1 MSHRAGRL
9 WSVSCLIALIGLAAC
24 SEEEKKA
31 VPVEKSAP
39 GGPQVAAITPQ
50 AAKAAGIL
58 IAVSGPADIRQT
70 IALFGTVK
78 SNGEKEQNFRAR
90 YPGTIRTV
98 RKSIGDAVVRGD
110 TLLTIE
116 SSSSL
121 QSYAITSPI
130 NGTVLD
136 RKANVGDTVDGETI
150 LMRVADLSTAWVEFA
165 VFARDLGHVRAGM
178 PVRVTATDGHFLA
191 DVRLSYVAPSG
202 DQENQTVVARA
213 TVDNSKKDWVPGQF
227 VSGDVAISEFNA
239 PVAVH
244 PSSLQTLNGKPV
256 IFVQG
261 ARGFEARS
269 VSVGRRSSAAV
280 EITSGLRTG
289 ERYAT
294 ANSYLVKADLLKGEA
309 EEE

>member
-98 RKSIGDAVVRGD
+98 RKSIGDAVVRGG
-110 TLLTIE
+110 
-116 SSSSL
+116 
-121 QSYAITSPI
+121 AI
-130 NGTVLD
+130 
-136 RKANVGDTVDGETI
+136 
-150 LMRVADLSTAWVEFA
+150 
-165 VFARDLGHVRAGM
+165 
-178 PVRVTATDGHFLA
+178 
-191 DVRLSYVAPSG
+191 AP
-202 DQENQTVVARA
+202 R
-213 TVDNSKKDWVPGQF
+213 
-227 VSGDVAISEFNA
+227 
-239 PVAVH
+239 
-244 PSSLQTLNGKPV
+244 
-256 IFVQG
+256 
-261 ARGFEARS
+261 
-269 VSVGRRSSAAV
+269 
-280 EITSGLRTG
+280 
-289 ERYAT
+289 
-294 ANSYLVKADLLKGEA
+294 
-309 EEE
+309 

>member
-1 MSHRAGRL
+1 MTIRL
-9 WSVSCLIALIGLAAC
+9 PRLLAASGFAALAMLAAC
-24 SEEEKKA
+24 SEEKKPSPTEKTA
-31 VPVEKSAP
+31 ELPP
-39 GGPQVAAITPQ
+39 NVAGITPQ
-50 AAKAAGIL
+50 AAQAAGIKVS
-58 IAVSGPADIRQT
+58 ISGPADIRET

-90 YPGTIRTV
+90 YPGTV
-98 RKSIGDAVVRGD
+98 RSVSKSIGDSVARGN

-121 QSYAITSPI
+121 QVYAISSPI

-136 RKANVGDTVDGETI
+136 RKANVGDTVDDQTI

-178 PVRVTATDGHFLA
+178 PVRVTATDGHFLSN
-191 DVRLSYVAPSG
+191 VRLDYVAPSG
-202 DQENQTVVARA
+202 DSGNQSVVARA
-213 TVDNSKKDWVPGQF
+213 TVDNSKKEWIPGQF
-227 VSGDVAISEFNA
+227 VSGDVAISEFRA

-244 PSSLQTLNGKPV
+244 PSALQTLNGKPT
-256 IFVQG
+256 IFVQVSN
-261 ARGFEARS
+261 GFEARP
-269 VSVGRRSSAAV
+269 VGVGRRSASAV
-280 EITSGLRTG
+280 EITDGLRVG

>member
-1 MSHRAGRL
+1 MKRQFLRL
-9 WSVSCLIALIGLAAC
+9 LSLSCLVAVVGLTAC
-24 SEEEKKA
+24 SEEKKTA
-31 VPVEKSAP
+31 PVEKRA
-39 GGPQVAAITPQ
+39 GGAQVAAITPQ
-50 AAKAAGIL
+50 AAKAAGIEV
-58 IAVSGPADIRQT
+58 AVAGPAEIRET

-90 YPGTIRTV
+90 YPGTVRTV
-98 RKSIGDAVVRGD
+98 RKSIGDAVARGE

-121 QSYAITSPI
+121 QTYAITSPI

-136 RKANVGDTVDGETI
+136 RKANVGDTVDGETV
-150 LMRVADLSTAWVEFA
+150 LMRVADLSSAWVEFA

-191 DVRLSYVAPSG
+191 QVRLDYVAPSG
-202 DQENQTVVARA
+202 DSGNQSVVARA
-213 TVDNSKKDWVPGQF
+213 TVDNARKEWVPGQF
-227 VSGDVAISEFNA
+227 VSGDVAISEFRA
-239 PVAVH
+239 PVAVL
-244 PSSLQTLNGKPV
+244 PAALQTMNGKPAV
-256 IFVQG
+256 FVQT
-261 ARGFEARS
+261 ARGFEARP
-269 VSVGRRSSAAV
+269 VGVGRRSQGAV
-280 EITSGLRTG
+280 EITGGLSAG

>member
-1 MSHRAGRL
+1 MKRQIMRL
-9 WSVSCLIALIGLAAC
+9 FAMSCLAAVVGLTAC
-24 SEEEKKA
+24 SEEKKA
-31 VPVEKSAP
+31 APVEKRA

-50 AAKAAGIL
+50 AAKAAGIQV
-58 IAVSGPADIRQT
+58 AVAGPADIRET

-90 YPGTIRTV
+90 YPGTVRTV
-98 RKSIGDAVVRGD
+98 RKSIGDTVARGE
-110 TLLTIE
+110 TLLTVE

-121 QSYAITSPI
+121 QTYAITSPI

-136 RKANVGDTVDGETI
+136 RKANVGDTVDGETV
-150 LMRVADLSTAWVEFA
+150 LMRVADLSSAWVEFA

-191 DVRLSYVAPSG
+191 QVRLDYVAPSG
-202 DQENQTVVARA
+202 DSGNQSVVARA
-213 TVDNSKKDWVPGQF
+213 TVDNARKEWVPGQF
-227 VSGDVAISEFNA
+227 VSGDVAISEFQA
-239 PVAVH
+239 PVAVL
-244 PSSLQTLNGKPV
+244 PAALQTMNGKPAV
-256 IFVQG
+256 FVQT

-269 VSVGRRSSAAV
+269 VGVGRRSQAAV
-280 EITSGLRTG
+280 EITGGLRIG

-309 EEE
+309 GEE

>member
-1 MSHRAGRL
+1 MNNGISRL
-9 WSVSCLIALIGLAAC
+9 LSISCLVTLVGLAAC
-24 SEEEKKA
+24 SEEKK
-31 VPVEKSAP
+31 PTSVEKEAQK
-39 GGPQVAAITPQ
+39 GPQVATITPQ
-50 AAKAAGIL
+50 AAKAAGIE
-58 IAVSGPADIRQT
+58 IAVAAPADIRQT
-70 IALFGTVK
+70 IALFGSVR

-98 RKSIGDAVVRGD
+98 RKSIGDGVKRGE

-121 QSYAITSPI
+121 QSYAISSPI

-136 RKANVGDTVDGETI
+136 RKANVGDTVDGETV

-191 DVRLSYVAPSG
+191 QVRLDYVAPSG
-202 DQENQTVVARA
+202 DSGNQSVVARA
-213 TVDNSKKDWVPGQF
+213 TVDNAGKEWVPGQF
-227 VSGDVAISEFNA
+227 VSGDVAISEFRA
-239 PVAVH
+239 PVTVLPTA
-244 PSSLQTLNGKPV
+244 LQTMNGKPTV
-256 IFVQG
+256 FVQG
-261 ARGFEARS
+261 GRGFEPRG
-269 VSVGRRSSAAV
+269 VGVGRRSPSAV
-280 EITSGLRTG
+280 EITSGLRSG

-294 ANSYLVKADLLKGEA
+294 TNSYLVKADLLKGEA